1 VVKTL
6 KYILVLLISILISD
20 IAISSTN
27 FNDRIEQYQ
36 LKNGLKI
43 ILISDN
49 RSPIVMSS
57 VWYKVGS
64 SYEYEGITG
73 ISHILEHMMFKGTE
87 NTKPGEFSREIKKIG
102 GTENA
107 FTGKDFTGYYQK
119 VHKDYIELC
128 LKLESDRMIN
138 LNLSENDLKSEREV
152 VKEER
157 RLRTEDNPISKIFEK
172 IGLQIFGFNGY
183 GIPIIGTMDDINAIT
198 IEDLKKWYS
207 NYYVPNNATLIIAGS
222 FNKKETKKLIQKYY
236 GKIERKSVKKF
247 SKKDTLQT
255 SYKDILLKDNVSDP
269 ILVLSFRKEP
279 FTNINRKESYALE
292 ILFEL
297 MDGAYSSRFT
307 TNLVDKQIAF
317 NTFISYDTYSKENN
331 LVAIGGSPR
340 ENVSVDELKRLIIKE
355 FDNFI
360 KKGLKDNELEYTKS
374 RLIAH
379 NVYKFDSIF
388 YQAMQVGVLETKGFN
403 WQLLDQYIIDIE
415 SITEQDLINV
425 AKKYIVEDYIL
436 TSIINPL

>member
-1 VVKTL
+1 M
-6 KYILVLLISILISD
+6 SD
-20 IAISSTN
+20 IAISGIN

-36 LKNGLKI
+36 LNNGLKI
-43 ILISDN
+43 ILINDD
-49 RSPIVMSS
+49 RSSTVMSS
-57 VWYKVGS
+57 IWYKVGS
-64 SYEYEGITG
+64 SYEYEGVTG
-73 ISHILEHMMFKGTE
+73 ISHVLEHMMFKGTK

-128 LKLESDRMIN
+128 LKFESDRMTN
-138 LNLSENDLKSEREV
+138 LNLSKNDLKSEREV

-157 RLRTEDNPISKIFEK
+157 RLRTEDNPTSKVFEK
-172 IGLQIFGFNGY
+172 IGLQFFGFNGY
-183 GIPIIGTMDDINAIT
+183 GIPIVGTMDDLNAIT
-198 IEDLKKWYS
+198 VEDLRKWYS
-207 NYYVPNNATLIIAGS
+207 NYYAPNNATLIIAGF

-236 GKIERKSVKKF
+236 GKIERRSIQNF
-247 SKKDTLQT
+247 SKKSNIQI
-255 SYKDILLKDNVSDP
+255 SYEDIILKDYVSDP
-269 ILVLSFRKEP
+269 ILILSFNKEP

-292 ILFEL
+292 ILLEL
-297 MDGAYSSRFT
+297 MDGSYSSRFS

-331 LVAIGGSPR
+331 LVSIGGSPR
-340 ENVSVDELKRLIIKE
+340 KNVSVDELKTLIIKE
-355 FDNFI
+355 FNNFI
-360 KKGLKDNELEYTKS
+360 EKGLKDNELKYTKS

-379 NVYKFDSIF
+379 NIYKFDSIF
-388 YQAMQVGVLETKGFN
+388 YQAMQVGTLETKGFN

-425 AKKYIVEDYIL
+425 AKKYISEDHML